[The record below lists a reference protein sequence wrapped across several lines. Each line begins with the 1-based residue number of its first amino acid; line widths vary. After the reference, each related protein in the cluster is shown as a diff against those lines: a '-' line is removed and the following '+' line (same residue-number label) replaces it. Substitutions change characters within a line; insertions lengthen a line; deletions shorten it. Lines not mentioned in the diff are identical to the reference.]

1 MEKSKI
7 LHIIAAMLVF
17 AAIISFSFIIKN
29 NSDQVPKAIAFSVI
43 FILVIVLAKKAA
55 ANALDADVEHEIW
68 EVSRYG
74 LRAGW
79 HLEKPI
85 PAGIILP
92 IFISIF
98 SLGTLIVL
106 TFLTYE
112 TRALKRR
119 AAKRFGFYSYTEM
132 TDWHIALI
140 GAAGIIAALIVSIVL
155 YSVKYNLE
163 YFAIISTLYAFFNM
177 VPFSKL
183 DGAQIFYGSKLLWTT
198 LALVTVLFV
207 IYATLIAIH
216 II

>member
-98 SLGTLIVL
+98 SLGTLIVP